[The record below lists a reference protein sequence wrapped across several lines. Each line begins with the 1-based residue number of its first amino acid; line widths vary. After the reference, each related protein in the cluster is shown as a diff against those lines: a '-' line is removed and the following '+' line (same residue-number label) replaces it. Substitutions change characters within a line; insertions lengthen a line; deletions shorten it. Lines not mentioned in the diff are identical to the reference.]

1 MWNEKIECNVVGFP
15 PQLTRKRGKRVYFKR
30 KIDEANHEWVEPTR
44 GGWGIAIM
52 GRKRHVGPVFLELA
66 RKKVG
71 VTVVLPLVSVATRY
85 IYVGSVETF
94 SWHIFRFSFRKTFSC
109 GTSQRWAQLVRVC
122 VFLRISWFYL
132 IIHFTQM
139 IRNVTVYI

>member
-1 MWNEKIECNVVGFP
+1 MQCWFSPTVNTKKG
-15 PQLTRKRGKRVYFKR
+15 KKRVYFKR

-71 VTVVLPLVSVATRY
+71 VVFPLVSVATRY
-85 IYVGSVETF
+85 IYVGSVEKF
-94 SWHIFRFSFRKTFSC
+94 S
-109 GTSQRWAQLVRVC
+109 
-122 VFLRISWFYL
+122 
-132 IIHFTQM
+132 
-139 IRNVTVYI
+139 